1 MKNILLGL
9 VLFCF
14 FSCMP
19 KYLHLHLINE
29 DSNEL
34 NLRRKILPSYF
45 MNQDTFKINMD
56 SILNASVENI
66 EILTQLCYPI
76 RYDSLYDD
84 TVEKLLLEL
93 IEEPNH
99 KRQIK
104 IVNRIIAYGPKA
116 LTSFRHFKF
125 QNDPKMSFW
134 LETMRILLLGTST
147 IYYVQGQNE
156 YTFGLSRIPLG
167 EVNYSSTLSRTADAF
182 VQWVNE
188 EKHEPIE
195 LIYFRNFVVSSLKTG
210 KPNMYFQNLLGRMVT
225 ATLKAKDDELIAP
238 YGQFIDEQNMTLTK
252 KMLYNIGAERDHK
265 FYPDL
270 LLEALKSSNKE
281 IVKTALDW
289 TPNIWDENK
298 KESVHR
304 AVTDLFNASDEELKF
319 EASTV
324 LWYDFE
330 DQKAFDYILLQ
341 AKTGDLSRRIS
352 ATYNIKNPNNWS
364 NQITDDVYDV
374 LNYNLKDSNKELKS
388 AAIQALLKY
397 KGDKVIT
404 AIIPFLTHYYQYVRN
419 EVKKMLTSYENRAL
433 VIEQL
438 KSQISN
444 TEDEILKS
452 EMQALLFNLSK

>member
-1 MKNILLGL
+1 M
-9 VLFCF
+9 
-14 FSCMP
+14 
-19 KYLHLHLINE
+19 
-29 DSNEL
+29 
-34 NLRRKILPSYF
+34 
-45 MNQDTFKINMD
+45 
-56 SILNASVENI
+56 
-66 EILTQLCYPI
+66 
-76 RYDSLYDD
+76 
-84 TVEKLLLEL
+84 
-93 IEEPNH
+93 
-99 KRQIK
+99 
-104 IVNRIIAYGPKA
+104 
-116 LTSFRHFKF
+116 
-125 QNDPKMSFW
+125 
-134 LETMRILLLGTST
+134 
-147 IYYVQGQNE
+147 
-156 YTFGLSRIPLG
+156 
-167 EVNYSSTLSRTADAF
+167 
-182 VQWVNE
+182 
-188 EKHEPIE
+188 
-195 LIYFRNFVVSSLKTG
+195 
-210 KPNMYFQNLLGRMVT
+210 
-225 ATLKAKDDELIAP
+225 
-238 YGQFIDEQNMTLTK
+238 
-252 KMLYNIGAERDHK
+252 
-265 FYPDL
+265 
-270 LLEALKSSNKE
+270 
-281 IVKTALDW
+281 
-289 TPNIWDENK
+289 
-298 KESVHR
+298 HR